1 MVLRLL
7 NLNQAQG
14 DEGEELDL
22 LRMSLPQQTDADGS
36 LAALFTA
43 LVPEGTQLNAEH
55 IEALV
60 HDAGL
65 QYDAKVWRLG
75 QLSLHALKTV
85 AETLVKGLLLR
96 VLDDPLAVSK
106 GVDDLSLLTT
116 HLNQIERQ
124 QTPNLL
130 AQVCGEPI

>member
-1 MVLRLL
+1 MRNILSRWFTMPVCDF
-7 NLNQAQG
+7 QYEAK
-14 DEGEELDL
+14 L
-22 LRMSLPQQTDADGS
+22 LRS
-36 LAALFTA
+36 
-43 LVPEGTQLNAEH
+43 
-55 IEALV
+55 
-60 HDAGL
+60 
-65 QYDAKVWRLG
+65 G